1 MNPKKDLQKHFC
13 KTNIQNRIAYKK
25 STTPLPSSFHTQ
37 ANTNTW
43 ISILKYVCLHF
54 FFWVF
59 CFHSVVSSLSCAST
73 TERKMCNN
81 LRESTIQGMTSDMSP
96 LIVSTD
102 SSRVCVNL
110 LQPLTSTWGDCL
122 SNKQQR
128 NLDPSTNRDHQAR
141 RTVSLTVT
149 KKKKGEKKGEKI
161 ARKVFIVFAFVLPLS
176 NVPFQVC

>member
-1 MNPKKDLQKHFC
+1 
-13 KTNIQNRIAYKK
+13 
-25 STTPLPSSFHTQ
+25 
-37 ANTNTW
+37 
-43 ISILKYVCLHF
+43 
-54 FFWVF
+54 
-59 CFHSVVSSLSCAST
+59 
-73 TERKMCNN
+73 MCNN

-141 RTVSLTVT
+141 RTFSWPESTQLKDKVHCVGVL
-149 KKKKGEKKGEKI
+149 KI
-161 ARKVFIVFAFVLPLS
+161 TESCINPK
-176 NVPFQVC
+176 N